1 MRKLTCL
8 FALGF
13 LLFNNTLRANE
24 PEKVTSTEEV
34 SETTAKKER
43 IKQVTK
49 DDDYEKFRFGGY
61 GEMVAKFMNYGT
73 NRFYGGVDNSDH
85 RNTIAIPRFV
95 LAFDYKFNSKWILGA
110 EIEFEAGGV
119 GLETELENS
128 ENGEYETEME
138 KGGEVALEQFH
149 ITRLIHS
156 AFNIRAGHLI
166 VPMGLT
172 NAHHEP
178 INFFG
183 TSRPEGETTIIPS
196 TWHETGLEF
205 FGSFGKGYARFDY
218 QAMIVAGLNA
228 DGFGRDLRQRERQQR
243 IDRAEHNAQQDRVCG
258 HAAQELLRVRHAAL
272 LGRFQHQ
279 DQHCKDVEKRHTAQ
293 NHERGHAGA
302 AVNVLDERHAQHGGA
317 AAVARLHELAHQRLV
332 LQKTF
337 SPRPDGQDAD
347 EGGGKAEQ
355 HKPGPEVVQDV
366 HAAHVQKQHERQ
378 SHLKGQPVRRL
389 AERGRQKAELPQRVP
404 HHHDKE
410 HRQGRVQAE
419 N

>member
-1 MRKLTCL
+1 MAHVPAHDISARRRGTAQHDEQCDEFLIPKAQRYRAGQEHRRKAHGLD
-8 FALGF
+8 
-13 LLFNNTLRANE
+13 
-24 PEKVTSTEEV
+24 
-34 SETTAKKER
+34 ER
-43 IKQVTK
+43 RRQ
-49 DDDYEKFRFGGY
+49 R
-61 GEMVAKFMNYGT
+61 
-73 NRFYGGVDNSDH
+73 
-85 RNTIAIPRFV
+85 
-95 LAFDYKFNSKWILGA
+95 GA
-110 EIEFEAGGV
+110 ELFD
-119 GLETELENS
+119 GLCPL
-128 ENGEYETEME
+128 
-138 KGGEVALEQFH
+138 K
-149 ITRLIHS
+149 R
-156 AFNIRAGHLI
+156 RADGQERQRR
-166 VPMGLT
+166 GQRR
-172 NAHHEP
+172 NA
-178 INFFG
+178 
-183 TSRPEGETTIIPS
+183 
-196 TWHETGLEF
+196 
-205 FGSFGKGYARFDY
+205 
-218 QAMIVAGLNA
+218 A

-279 DQHCKDVEKRHTAQ
+279 DQHRKDVEKRHTAQ

-317 AAVARLHELAHQRLV
+317 AAVARLHELAYQRLV

-378 SHLKGQPVRRL
+378 SHLKSQPVRRL
-389 AERGRQKAELPQRVP
+389 AKRGRQKAELPQRVP